1 MNSSRKFWDK
11 IYLENAPKLIGICR
25 RYVANNELAEDLVH
39 DAFLTAIDKQ
49 STYSGRGSFEGWL
62 RQIVVNTALMY
73 LRKEKNQKENRNL
86 AEIEEKIQYAEA
98 PEEETMSIIEEAQFT
113 DSDLLSAIDCLPFH
127 HKLVF
132 NLYIIDDYT
141 HKQIAQKLNI
151 SEGTSK
157 SHLARARKKIQ
168 EILYQRATS
177 KQKKEKT
184 RAAALVPVTAKAGYI
199 DALFKSRMNNFSLAP
214 IKNPNTFLSQVNW
227 NVQVKPFILK
237 KQILNVTMQVTK
249 FVVLPVALSVAVIYS
264 TSVYNSS
271 REKPINSRQEIK
283 MEPVP
288 TLTAD
293 SVKNASI
300 PSKTDTIKR
309 SKQKLLPKIVKKPA
323 VIVKRTIVQKQT
335 VKVQKTVQI
344 YDTTDIR

>member
-1 MNSSRKFWDK
+1 VNSSRKFWEK
-11 IYLENAPKLIGICR
+11 IYQENAPKLIGICR
-25 RYVANNELAEDLVH
+25 RYVSNNELAEDLVH

-86 AEIEEKIQYAEA
+86 VEIEEKLLYAEA
-98 PEEETMSIIEEAQFT
+98 PEEESISIIEEAQFT

-132 NLYIIDDYT
+132 NLYVVDGYT
-141 HKQIAQKLNI
+141 HKQIAQQLNI

-157 SHLARARKKIQ
+157 SHLSRARKKIQ
-168 EILYQRATS
+168 EILYQRAAS

-184 RAAALVPVTAKAGYI
+184 RAAVLIPVIAKAGYI
-199 DALFKSRMNNFSLAP
+199 DSLFKTRMDNFGLAP
-214 IKNPNTFLSQVNW
+214 VKDPDIFLSQINW
-227 NVQVKPFILK
+227 SLQVKPFILK
-237 KQILNVTMQVTK
+237 KQILNVTMQITK

-271 REKPINSRQEIK
+271 KEKPINSRQEIQI
-283 MEPVP
+283 EPVQ
-288 TLTAD
+288 TVTAD
-293 SVKNASI
+293 SVENVSI
-300 PSKTDTIKR
+300 PSKTDTIKH
-309 SKQKLLPKIVKKPA
+309 SKQKLIHQIDKKPA